1 MNNRRKIS
9 VIGGDSRQLFAAEY
23 LKQAGFEVGIF
34 GCEHAN
40 LPNTVHAHQN
50 LKSAM
55 QYKNILLPL
64 PTSKD
69 GKFINTPLS
78 SREILIKDL
87 LPYLSDNHN
96 VFVGMGQDG
105 IIKQLGTETNYI
117 YDYFNIEDFT
127 YKNALLTAEGIL
139 GIMLDTLPITVF
151 GLKVAVF
158 GYGRIGRFI
167 SDKLKKLGADVTV
180 FARNDIQ
187 LTKAFTES
195 LTTVKLNK
203 ESLQLNDYD
212 CVINTVPAS
221 VINAEALKTV
231 NRDCVLIEAASAPY
245 GIDFDA
251 CEKQGKKLIK
261 AFSLPGKTSPKSAG
275 IIIGETVEKLLSGG
289 ERIGKS

>member
-40 LPNTVHAHQN
+40 LSDTVYTHQN
-50 LKSAM
+50 LKSAI
-55 QYKNILLPL
+55 QSENILLPL

-78 SREILIKDL
+78 SRKISIKDL
-87 LPYLSDNHN
+87 LPYLSDNHKI
-96 VFVGMGQDG
+96 FVGMGQDG
-105 IIKQLGTETNYI
+105 IIKQLSTETNYI
-117 YDYFNIEDFT
+117 YDYFNIEEFT

-139 GIMLDTLPITVF
+139 GIILDTLPVTVF

-167 SDKLKKLGADVTV
+167 SDKLKKLGAEVTV

-195 LTTVKLNK
+195 LATVKLNK
-203 ESLQLNDYD
+203 EPLRLQTYD
-212 CVINTVPAS
+212 CIINTVPAS
-221 VINAEALKTV
+221 VINEEALKTV

-245 GIDFDA
+245 GIDFEA
-251 CEKQGKKLIK
+251 CEKQGKRLIK

-289 ERIGKS
+289 E